1 MTMTTLQDI
10 RKTLEALVLVGGDQ
24 LGQEVTSVFAADV
37 MSDLLAFGKAGS
49 LLLTRMTS
57 PQLIRTSDILDLV
70 AIVMVRGNVPAQ
82 DVLQLAGELNIP
94 ILSTR
99 YVLYESVGRLYE
111 MGLRSRIEKVEPDR
125 AVD

>member
-10 RKTLEALVLVGGDQ
+10 RKTLEAVVLAGGDQ

-82 DVLQLAGELNIP
+82 DVLQLAGELKIP

-99 YVLYESVGRLYE
+99 CVLYESVGRLYE
-111 MGLRSRIEKVEPDR
+111 MGLRSRIEKVEQDR
-125 AVD
+125 AVE